1 MIKSHEPLLQLT
13 DVETFIGPY
22 HILHGV
28 TFELYRGETLV
39 LLGRNGVGKTTTLR
53 TLMGLWPCSKGEI
66 LLDGQPLH
74 GRSTEQIASRGIGY
88 VPENMGIFASLTVEE
103 NMLVAAPG
111 LNRSGL
117 SESPRLAR
125 IFEAFPAL
133 EKFWRTAAG
142 NLSGG
147 QKQML
152 AVARAW
158 IEPKPLLVIDE
169 PTKGLAPSI
178 VDAMAAL
185 FEESHRDGVTILLV
199 EQNLSF
205 ASRLAER
212 VIIMESGRI
221 VHTGVMRELMADQVL
236 QDDLLGLAL

>member
-1 MIKSHEPLLQLT
+1 MIKAKSLLQLI
-13 DVETFIGPY
+13 DVETLIGPY

-28 TFELYRGETLV
+28 TFDVCRGETLV

-74 GRSTEQIASRGIGY
+74 GRSTEQIASCGIGY

-103 NMLVAAPG
+103 NMLVAASG
-111 LNRSGL
+111 LSRSAL

-125 IFEAFPAL
+125 LFEAFPAL
-133 EKFWRTAAG
+133 KKFWRTAAG

-185 FEESHRDGVTILLV
+185 FEQSRGDGVSILLV

-221 VHTGVMRELMADQVL
+221 VYTGLMRELMADQVL
-236 QDDLLGLAL
+236 QDKLLGLAL